1 MHDQDCNISGIL
13 VSHIVPVHVSSNRLN
28 RQQLEQIFLSAIV
41 LLRRHLFL
49 FLTVH
54 QPL

>member
-13 VSHIVPVHVSSNRLN
+13 VSHIVPVHVSSNRFN
-28 RQQLEQIFLSAIV
+28 RQQLEQIFLPEIV
-41 LLRRHLFL
+41 LLRGHLFL
-49 FLTVH
+49 FLTLH